1 MKRYWDTIETPFGVF
16 AAWVDEAGRLL
27 RFRFRIADAER
38 VDPEAERDARALDEV
53 RRQVAEYA
61 AGRRQEFEF
70 ELNAEGPEF
79 DKLVWR
85 ALSDIPFGR
94 TTSYGAVAKTIGHPL
109 AARAVGAANGA
120 NPIALI
126 VPCHRVIGSDGS
138 LTGFGGGLPL
148 KRKLLEHEA
157 RVCGTRF
164 DLFG

>member
-1 MKRYWDTIETPFGVF
+1 VKRYWDTIETPFGTF
-16 AAWVDEAGRLL
+16 AAWVDEEGRLL
-27 RFRFRIADAER
+27 RFRFRVSDAAQM
-38 VDPEAERDARALDEV
+38 DPHAQRDAKALNEV
-53 RRQVAEYA
+53 RRQVAEYSD
-61 AGRRQEFEF
+61 GKRQEFEF
-70 ELNAEGPEF
+70 ELNAEGPDF
-79 DKLVWR
+79 DKLVWK
-85 ALSDIPFGR
+85 ALRDIPFGR
-94 TTSYGAVAKTIGHPL
+94 TTSYGAVAKAIGHPS

-157 RVCGTRF
+157 RVSGTRF

>member
-1 MKRYWDTIETPFGVF
+1 MRRYWDTIETPFGMF
-16 AAWVDEAGRLL
+16 AAWVDEQGRLL
-27 RFRFRIADAER
+27 RFAFRSGGAER
-38 VDPEAERDARALDEV
+38 VDPVAERNTAALVDV
-53 RRQVAEYA
+53 RRQVAEYSQ
-61 AGRRQEFEF
+61 GKRQTFEF
-70 ELNAEGPEF
+70 ALHAEGPQF
-79 DKLVWR
+79 DKRVWK
-85 ALSDIPFGR
+85 ALADIPFGQ
-94 TTSYGAVAKTIGHPL
+94 TTSYGAIARTIGQPD

-157 RVCGTRF
+157 RVCGTRY